1 MPIAKVQRRD
11 GILKPSEILGC
22 NDAEF
27 PCFVQIMRGSPRR
40 PFLVTLA
47 SVSLIGPLAINMFL
61 PAMPVIKSVF
71 AASDAVV
78 GLTYSVALL
87 VMAFATLVYG
97 SLSDRYG
104 RRPMLLTGLL
114 LFTLGS
120 GVSAIAAS
128 IFTLMAGRVIQ
139 AVGAACG
146 VTLARAMARDAY
158 GTEGLV
164 KVIAYLTMAYT
175 LGPMLSTLI
184 GGVLI
189 DLSGWRSVFW
199 FAALAGLLIGAAAYA
214 VLYET
219 HPKQAL
225 QRKHSGYLQE
235 YAALF
240 SQLRFT
246 AFVSQTGLSTGIY
259 YTMAA
264 AASFLMKDYLG
275 RSATEFGAYFTA
287 FPIGFLCGSLLSS
300 RLTHRFAIE
309 NMVLAG
315 SSVSFL
321 AVFLQSAAILA
332 GHLSPLILFLPGF
345 FLTFGQGIA
354 LPNAQVGAMRV
365 IPSLS
370 GTAAGV
376 GVFFQMFLGAVFAQI
391 YSLFADGTPIPM
403 VATVFAGSILLL
415 TAGATPFVL
424 KRRAEAAL
432 RRPAARP
439 S

>member
-1 MPIAKVQRRD
+1 VRR
-11 GILKPSEILGC
+11 
-22 NDAEF
+22 
-27 PCFVQIMRGSPRR
+27 SPNRR
-40 PFLVTLA
+40 FLVTLA
-47 SVSLIGPLAINMFL
+47 SVSLIGPLAINMYL
-61 PAMPVIKSVF
+61 PAMPVIKTVF
-71 AASDAVV
+71 TASNALV

-104 RRPMLLTGLL
+104 RRPMLLTGLF
-114 LFTLGS
+114 LFVLGS
-120 GVSAIAAS
+120 AISGIAGS
-128 IFTLMAGRVIQ
+128 ISGLMLGRLIQ
-139 AVGAACG
+139 AVGAGCG

-175 LGPMLSTLI
+175 LGPMLSTLC

-189 DLSGWRSVFW
+189 DLQGWRSVFW
-199 FAALAGLLIGAAAYA
+199 FAASAGLLIGVAAYV

-219 HPKQAL
+219 HAKEDI

-235 YAALF
+235 YVALF
-240 SQLRFT
+240 SHLRFS
-246 AFVSQTGLSTGIY
+246 AFVLQTGFSSGLY
-259 YTMAA
+259 YAMAA

-287 FPIGFLCGSLLSS
+287 FPIGFLAGSLISS

-309 NMVLAG
+309 TMVLAG
-315 SSVSFL
+315 SSVTFL
-321 AVFLQSAAILA
+321 AIFIQSAIIL
-332 GHLSPLILFLPGF
+332 GGYLSPLIIFIPGF
-345 FLTFGQGIA
+345 FITFGQGIA

-391 YSLFADGTPIPM
+391 YSLFANGTPIPM
-403 VATVFAGSILLL
+403 VATVFAGSILTLS
-415 TAGATPFVL
+415 AGIIPFAQ
-424 KRRAEAAL
+424 KRS
-432 RRPAARP
+432 ARNAQDRKIIEEK